1 MSGLDA
7 VVFTAGV
14 GEHSAPV
21 RARVAE
27 KLGWLG
33 VTLDAAANRA
43 KATRISAA
51 DSRVPVFV
59 IPTDEERMI
68 ASHTLAGDCQEFR
81 VRAGCDQA
89 SVNRSSKRMAS

>member
-1 MSGLDA
+1 
-7 VVFTAGV
+7 VFTAGV

-51 DSRVPVFV
+51 NSRIPVFV
-59 IPTDEERMI
+59 IPTDEELMI
-68 ASHTLAGDCQEFR
+68 ASHALNLLGQRRTDDRPLQGTPYGTGAG
-81 VRAGCDQA
+81 
-89 SVNRSSKRMAS
+89 NPPPL

>member
-1 MSGLDA
+1 
-7 VVFTAGV
+7 
-14 GEHSAPV
+14 V

-68 ASHTLAGDCQEFR
+68 ASHTLAVLD
-81 VRAGCDQA
+81 AA
-89 SVNRSSKRMAS
+89 AMSKAA